1 MILILPLFAALI
13 PSAPPQVDLARIQA
27 LILALGDPDFDA
39 RNAAQRALRENGFWA
54 EKPLRDNLKNP
65 DAEIASRCRELLLL
79 LEEQRR
85 DVVRGY
91 SGKIALVDSKGR
103 RIATDVRRR
112 DGIIAGD
119 RLKVTR
125 LGQKVGVLVVADVQ
139 VWGSWVIPESDGS
152 VDDFQKGDVV
162 ELLKRR

>member
-13 PSAPPQVDLARIQA
+13 PAAPPQVDLSRIQA

-39 RNAAQRALRENGFWA
+39 RNAAHRTLRDNVSWA

-65 DAEIASRCRELLLL
+65 DVEIASRCRDLLNL

-85 DVVRGY
+85 DVLRGF
-91 SGKIALVDSKGR
+91 SGRIALVDTKGR

-112 DGIIAGD
+112 DGIIPGD

-125 LGQKVGVLVVADVQ
+125 QGQKIGVLVVADVQ
-139 VWGSWVIPESDGS
+139 VWGSWVIPERDGS
-152 VDDFQKGDVV
+152 IDEFQKGDVV
-162 ELLKRR
+162 ELLKLR